1 MDAKAHLAR
10 PSTEHYFK
18 RGEQYPFELTQGARP
33 MREKPAPQ
41 RQDIGTQIKPVPARV
56 LVDRINEMHD
66 MIARRAYEIFE
77 SRGRADGHVLEDWVQ
92 SESELLYSCSHD
104 VKESAEAFVLDAEL
118 PGTFTADQINFSV
131 EPRRLIISGERE
143 LNVLCGDS
151 KGTHSELRPQRIL
164 RMHNLPVDV
173 DPSQTVAMLKGETLE
188 IVMPKVTVANRPDIK
203 AEAAA
208 AGG

>member
-1 MDAKAHLAR
+1 
-10 PSTEHYFK
+10 
-18 RGEQYPFELTQGARP
+18 